1 MTYKA
6 VIGLETHVQLNTN
19 SKMFSSSSAKYQN
32 SEPNTLVDP
41 TTMGLPGALPV
52 VNIKAVESAIK
63 IGIALDCSIA
73 ESTKFDRKQYFYPD
87 LMKGY
92 QISQFDEPIC
102 INGFIMLEKQN
113 NKKIR
118 INRVHMEE
126 DVAKLTHINSNGNSY
141 SILDINRSGTPLM
154 EIVTEPDLSSSDEV
168 IEYIE
173 TLQQIIRYIKVGSA
187 NMEEGSFRCDA
198 NISVKE
204 ENEKKLGT
212 KVEIKNMNR
221 ISAVAE
227 AVDYEIKRQIND
239 IENNIKIIQETRGW
253 SEERKKTIPQRTKEE
268 SNDYRYFPEPDI
280 PPLTIKSSWI
290 DEIRNKLPVM
300 PQKRK
305 ENYIKNYQLNEYDAS
320 LITNDINFSDFF
332 DKTINFLPKNIKNNE
347 TIKYLAN
354 LMNGEFNRL
363 LNNDSSMAF
372 NKIKFTENDLAELIQ
387 IYKSNKINNKIL
399 KNVFEQ
405 MWNTGENPEKIIMD
419 NNMSIVT
426 DTDELESTIYNIIEN
441 NPKAVE
447 DFLSGKEQSKKFLLG
462 QVMKVTK
469 GLADP
474 SVSNSLINKI
484 LDKKK

>member
-1 MTYKA
+1 
-6 VIGLETHVQLNTN
+6 
-19 SKMFSSSSAKYQN
+19 
-32 SEPNTLVDP
+32 
-41 TTMGLPGALPV
+41 
-52 VNIKAVESAIK
+52 
-63 IGIALDCSIA
+63 
-73 ESTKFDRKQYFYPD
+73 
-87 LMKGY
+87 
-92 QISQFDEPIC
+92 
-102 INGFIMLEKQN
+102 
-113 NKKIR
+113 
-118 INRVHMEE
+118 MEE

-154 EIVTEPDLSSSDEV
+154 EIVTEPDLGSSDEV

-173 TLQQIIRYIKVGSA
+173 SLQQIIRYIKVGSA

-204 ENEKKLGT
+204 EREKKLGT

-227 AVDYEIKRQIND
+227 AVDYEIKRQINN
-239 IENNIKIIQETRGW
+239 IENNIKIVQETRGW

-280 PPLTIKSSWI
+280 PPITIKSSWV
-290 DEIRNKLPVM
+290 DQIRDKLPVL
-300 PQKRK
+300 PKKRK
-305 ENYIKNYQLNEYDAS
+305 EKYIKNYQLNEYDAS
-320 LITNDINFSDFF
+320 LLTNDINFSDFF
-332 DKTINFLPKNIKNNE
+332 DKTINFLPKKLKNNE

-363 LNNDSSMAF
+363 LNNNSSIEF
-372 NKIKFTENDLAELIQ
+372 NKIKFTEKDLAELIQ

-405 MWNTGENPEKIIMD
+405 MWNTGENPEKIIKD
-419 NNMSIVT
+419 NNMSIVA
-426 DTDELESTIYNIIEN
+426 DTDELESTIYNIIED

-462 QVMKVTK
+462 QVMKATK
-469 GLADP
+469 GQADP

>member
-1 MTYKA
+1 
-6 VIGLETHVQLNTN
+6 
-19 SKMFSSSSAKYQN
+19 
-32 SEPNTLVDP
+32 
-41 TTMGLPGALPV
+41 
-52 VNIKAVESAIK
+52 
-63 IGIALDCSIA
+63 
-73 ESTKFDRKQYFYPD
+73 
-87 LMKGY
+87 
-92 QISQFDEPIC
+92 
-102 INGFIMLEKQN
+102 
-113 NKKIR
+113 
-118 INRVHMEE
+118 MEE

-154 EIVTEPDLSSSDEV
+154 EIVTEPDLGSSDEV

-173 TLQQIIRYIKVGSA
+173 SLQKIIRYIKVGSA

-204 ENEKKLGT
+204 EREEKLGT

-227 AVDYEIKRQIND
+227 AVDYEIKRQIHD

-290 DEIRNKLPVM
+290 DQIRNKLPVL

-305 ENYIKNYQLNEYDAS
+305 ENYIKNYQLNDYDAS
-320 LITNDINFSDFF
+320 LLTNDINFSDFF
-332 DKTINFLPKNIKNNE
+332 DKTINFLPKKIQNNE

-363 LNNDSSMAF
+363 LNNNSSMEF
-372 NKIKFTENDLAELIQ
+372 NKIKFTEKDLAELIM
-387 IYKSNKINNKIL
+387 IYKSSCKYKSYKINNKIL

-405 MWNTGENPEKIIMD
+405 MWHTGENPEKIIKD
-419 NNMSIVT
+419 NNLSIVT
-426 DTDELESTIYNIIEN
+426 DTDELESTIYNIIES

-462 QVMKVTK
+462 QVMKATK
-469 GLADP
+469 GQADP